1 MPKIDEEKIILKPS
15 APLVP
20 ILYNGAGWTG
30 ANRCSRSSYRF
41 TSVPIPSD
49 YIVPSD
55 AENDSATYLLA
66 DNRSIVQSQPLARCT
81 AGGYATSLV
90 VWNPIDIYGDGI
102 PGAHG
107 GSNLSAFGGSLRVGE
122 MRPGGQAP
130 HHALKVIVDATVSLY
145 KCTTSAQCYRWP
157 ASNHREPSARRR
169 SLDVAPD
176 RGAPRY
182 ADRAAADLGF
192 LDTPALFDHRHLP
205 IDK

>member
-30 ANRCSRSSYRF
+30 ANRCSGSSYRF

-49 YIVPSD
+49 YIVPSE

-107 GSNLSAFGGSLRVGE
+107 ESNLSAFGGSLRVGE

-157 ASNHREPSARRR
+157 ASTADGYAVGWYGSKNPSQSAAVKMGALLATFRRKNTGPNC
-169 SLDVAPD
+169 L
-176 RGAPRY
+176 
-182 ADRAAADLGF
+182 
-192 LDTPALFDHRHLP
+192 
-205 IDK
+205 I